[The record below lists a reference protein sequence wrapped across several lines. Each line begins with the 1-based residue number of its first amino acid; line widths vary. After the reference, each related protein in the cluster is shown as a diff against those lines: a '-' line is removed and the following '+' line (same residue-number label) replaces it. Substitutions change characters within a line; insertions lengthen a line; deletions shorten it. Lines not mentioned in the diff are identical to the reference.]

1 MTLWNASKLEV
12 WYDGDIFVT
21 AFCKD
26 LLLIIDNTFLLLF
39 VPKNIISNSVSKV
52 NLTVPFLNHFR
63 LILP

>member
-1 MTLWNASKLEV
+1 MMET
-12 WYDGDIFVT
+12 FVT